1 MEKHDIGF
9 FEEVQG
15 VLENQRKATRFGND
29 GYLNKTKERK
39 AKGEKKEP
47 KAKGGP
53 REAKPKSLLSLQATS
68 VANPCQGCPLEG
80 RPKHVAGVGDITKA
94 KLLVISEKI
103 TEGDLLE
110 KTYRRLDQ
118 FMPFFLKEG
127 FAREDIYFTA
137 LTRSYTST
145 ENLEALEYC
154 THYLRQEILRDNIKC
169 ILITGLRPFQLLID
183 KKRNTV
189 FRARGQIF
197 QLLGKPAIVTFES
210 PGK

>member
-15 VLENQRKATRFGND
+15 VLENQRKATRFGDD
-29 GYLNKTKERK
+29 GYLNKAKIKK

-53 REAKPKSLLSLQATS
+53 KEPKIKALLALQSQAL
-68 VANPCQGCPLEG
+68 ADPCKGCPMEAM
-80 RPKHVAGVGDITKA
+80 PKQLIGIGDITKA

-110 KTYRRLDQ
+110 KTYRRLKD
-118 FMPFFLKEG
+118 FTPFFSAEG
-127 FAREDIYFTA
+127 FTKEDIYFTA
-137 LTRSYTST
+137 LTRSYTIT
-145 ENLEALEYC
+145 ENLEAVERC
-154 THYLRQEILRDNIKC
+154 SHHLRQEILRANIKC
-169 ILITGLRPFQLLID
+169 VLITGLRPFQLLID
-183 KKRNTV
+183 KNRQTV

-197 QLLGKPAIVTFES
+197 EILGKPTLVTFENVT
-210 PGK
+210 